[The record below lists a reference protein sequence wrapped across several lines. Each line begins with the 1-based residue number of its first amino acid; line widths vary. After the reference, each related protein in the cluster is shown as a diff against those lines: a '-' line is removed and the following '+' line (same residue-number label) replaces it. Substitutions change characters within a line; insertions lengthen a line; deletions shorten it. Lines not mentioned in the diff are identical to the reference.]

1 MPGFANGLKK
11 VATVGTKSAD
21 LVVDQKEPV
30 HKKAALVDRYWRT
43 GERHTRSLRAKL
55 KDVGCDI
62 WLNQFQYVQK
72 SPSPRISCVRSDPFC
87 LRRGPPGDLGADRRQ
102 ARPAFLGST
111 DVSQIGYELWLQ
123 GVR

>member
-30 HKKAALVDRYWRT
+30 HKKAALVDRYRRT

-55 KDVGCDI
+55 KDV
-62 WLNQFQYVQK
+62 
-72 SPSPRISCVRSDPFC
+72 
-87 LRRGPPGDLGADRRQ
+87 
-102 ARPAFLGST
+102 
-111 DVSQIGYELWLQ
+111 DVTFG
-123 GVR
+123 